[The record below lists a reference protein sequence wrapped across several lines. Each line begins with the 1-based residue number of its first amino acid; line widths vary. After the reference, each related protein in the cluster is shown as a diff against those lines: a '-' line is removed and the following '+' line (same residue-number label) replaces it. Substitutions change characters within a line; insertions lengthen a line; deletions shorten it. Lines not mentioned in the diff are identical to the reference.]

1 MNRARNADHTART
14 CERFV
19 YSTVKIRFYVMKHG
33 RYIHEV
39 RKGIWALFCFV
50 LFCVLFCCVVLCFVV
65 LCFVLLCF
73 VLFCFVLFLFLFCFV
88 LFLFSRLFISGAD

>member
-1 MNRARNADHTART
+1 MKGS
-14 CERFV
+14 FIL
-19 YSTVKIRFYVMKHG
+19 VKIRFYVMKHG

-50 LFCVLFCCVVLCFVV
+50 LFCFVFCCVVLCCVV
-65 LCFVLLCF
+65 FCC
-73 VLFCFVLFLFLFCFV
+73 VLFCFVLFLFCFV